1 MKILVTGGA
10 GFIASHIVD
19 YYIKLGHKVIIID
32 NLSAGKKEYINP
44 KAIFFHE
51 DIRNIEAIKSIFAK
65 EKPEVLNH
73 HAAQINLRKSVADPI
88 DDAKINILGLLNL
101 LEAGIRHDL
110 KKVIFASSG
119 GAIYGE
125 AKVLPTPENYEP
137 KFPLTPYGITKMTSE
152 QYIHFYFNKYQLP
165 FVILR
170 YSNVYGPR
178 QDPFGEGGVVA
189 IFSQKLLK
197 KENPIING
205 DGEQMRDFIYV
216 DDVVQA
222 NVQAL
227 YKNVNAAVNIATST
241 DTSINEL
248 FSHLSHI
255 TGTSTLVKH
264 APSIPGEQK
273 RSVLDNTFA
282 SKILAWKSST
292 QLVVGLKKTVLSFK
306 KYYTK

>member
-10 GFIASHIVD
+10 GFIASHVVD
-19 YYIKLGHKVIIID
+19 HYIKRGHKVIIID
-32 NLSAGKKEYINP
+32 NLSTGKKEHINP

-51 DIRNIEAIKSIFAK
+51 DIRNSEAIKSIIAK

-88 DDAKINILGLLNL
+88 FDASVNILGLLNL
-101 LEAGIRHDL
+101 LEAGVRHNL

-125 AKVLPTPENYEP
+125 ANVFPTPEKYEP
-137 KFPLTPYGITKMTSE
+137 KSPLTPYGITKMTSE
-152 QYIHFYFNKYQLP
+152 QYLHFYFHKYQLP

-205 DGEQMRDFIYV
+205 DGKQKRDFIYV
-216 DDVVQA
+216 DDAVHA
-222 NVQAL
+222 NEQAL
-227 YKNVNAAVNIATST
+227 YKNVNAAVNISTSIE
-241 DTSINEL
+241 TSINKL
-248 FSHLSHI
+248 FSHLFYI
-255 TGTSTLVKH
+255 TGISTLAKH
-264 APSIPGEQK
+264 GPSIPGEQK

-282 SKILAWKSST
+282 REILDWKSST
-292 QLVVGLKKTVLSFK
+292 PLISGLEKTVQFFK
-306 KYYTK
+306 KNYSH